1 MRPASSFPL
10 RSKLLVLPETASAPC
25 LSAYALSAQDSW
37 PTIAWITPALSPP
50 QQAQEQ
56 SQGRAPPVG
65 VFGRASSAVAFRAIW
80 TPPPP
85 PPPVTTGICVS
96 DEDHECVFWS
106 VPWWWGGGRSWR
118 VSRDS
123 PSPQSVV
130 RLHVGCEVSLRDQ
143 GQYKCVLRAG
153 EMACRGP
160 IWFPAAGGC

>member
-1 MRPASSFPL
+1 MASFSASVCCTSASMSPMRPASSFPL

-106 VPWWWGGGRSWR
+106 VPWWWGGGGLEGWAETHQAHK
-118 VSRDS
+118 VWLGYTWA
-123 PSPQSVV
+123 V
-130 RLHVGCEVSLRDQ
+130 RCL
-143 GQYKCVLRAG
+143 
-153 EMACRGP
+153 
-160 IWFPAAGGC
+160 